1 MEAKKLGKL
10 TVTAYLQ
17 LEREA
22 GEKHEYL
29 NGYIQAMA
37 GGTLNHGLICG
48 NIFGE
53 LRASLK
59 AKAQD
64 YRAMTSEIKLYIA
77 AENCFLYPDAMV
89 VCGDIEKAEATVNAV
104 TNPVLIVEVLSKSTA
119 SYDRGDK
126 FHLYRQ
132 IASLQE
138 YVLIEQD
145 KAQADIYQRQAD
157 LWKITRVTGLEQHLY
172 LHTIGA
178 EIPLAAIYEDV
189 AFAVDAPLKS

>member
-1 MEAKKLGKL
+1 MEAKKLDKL
-10 TVTAYLQ
+10 TIAAYLL

-22 GEKHEYL
+22 GERYEYHD
-29 NGYIQAMA
+29 GHIQAMA

-53 LRASLK
+53 LRSGLK
-59 AKAQD
+59 AHARD
-64 YRAMTSEIKLYIA
+64 CRAMTSEIKLYIA
-77 AENCFLYPDAMV
+77 SENCFLYPDAMV
-89 VCGDIEKAEATVNAV
+89 VCGDIEKAAATANAV
-104 TNPVLIVEVLSKSTA
+104 TNPVLIVEVLSKATA

-145 KAQADIYQRQAD
+145 KAQVEVYQRQAD
-157 LWKITRVTGLEQHLY
+157 LWKITRLTGLEQHLY
-172 LHTIGA
+172 LHSIGL
-178 EIPLAAIYEDV
+178 EIWRAALYEDV
-189 AFAVDAPLKS
+189 EFAAEEQVE